1 MKPLPSSDDARAE
14 AAVLQAMVLFSTLT
28 TASEV
33 WHAAKERRAGR
44 DPSEQEAAAEVR
56 SYLNTA
62 IGELQALLLQL
73 RASLIAGLT
82 EEAPPVSRLVRRFN
96 DLMTL
101 RQVSG
106 LLQVIHQRLLSLYPD
121 VSERLVE
128 EARVLYQD
136 SGLLLDVDESLFGT
150 TVEPFAGQAMV
161 FATKLHR
168 ALTEH

>member
-1 MKPLPSSDDARAE
+1 M
-14 AAVLQAMVLFSTLT
+14 
-28 TASEV
+28 
-33 WHAAKERRAGR
+33 G

-121 VSERLVE
+121 VSETLVE

-136 SGLLLDVDESLFGT
+136 SGLLLDVNEALFGT

>member
-1 MKPLPSSDDARAE
+1 MKPLPPSDDARAE

-33 WHAAKERRAGR
+33 WHAARERRAGR
-44 DPSEQEAAAEVR
+44 DPSEQEVITQVR
-56 SYLNTA
+56 GYLKA
-62 IGELQALLLQL
+62 GIGELQALLLQL
-73 RASLIAGLT
+73 RASLIAGVT
-82 EEAPPVSRLVRRFN
+82 EEAPPVSRFVRRFN

-121 VSERLVE
+121 VSETLLE

-136 SGLLLDVDESLFGT
+136 SGLLLDVDEALFGT
-150 TVEPFAGQAMV
+150 TVEPFAEQAMV